1 MKTIILSSMRLRT
14 LVVALAAA
22 LISLGGWQMRNVP
35 LDAVPEFSPL
45 MIEVK
50 TEALG
55 LSSSEVEAL
64 ITVPLE
70 ADLLNGVPFLRRI
83 QSESG
88 PGVSSIE
95 MYFEPGTH
103 LMRARQMVQERL
115 TQTHALPQVSAPPVM
130 LQPVSSTSRIMNIG
144 LSSNSVSLIDM
155 TVQAHWTIVPR
166 LVGVPGVANVSIWGR
181 RDRQVHVEVDPARL
195 NFRGVT
201 LEQIVKSAGEA
212 VFASPLT
219 YLNSSTPGTGGFI
232 DTPNQ
237 RLNIRHVS
245 PINSP
250 EQFARIAV
258 YETNLQLGAVARVTE
273 GHQPLIGDA
282 LIGDGS
288 GILLVVEKFPGYNT
302 QEVTRAVERAMAEL
316 KPGLGGI
323 TIDTSIY
330 RPAGYIERAT
340 GNIAWIVA
348 LAGAAGLVALLLL
361 LGNWRAMLVAAVAV
375 PLSLLAAALVLHLRG
390 VNFDMLVLA
399 GLLMAIGA
407 IVHDAVLDTDSM
419 ARRLRQARANAAGA
433 TRVGYIATL
442 AAGAAQAR
450 SGMLFATLIALIAV
464 APALFLED
472 PSRAFF
478 LPLVLSYA
486 IAVLASMLV
495 ALTVTPALA
504 VLLLRDA
511 PATEPRGLGLGA
523 MVTGL
528 IERLLRPF
536 TRSIVPAAVL
546 AGVGVL
552 AVAGTW
558 TQASRELLPSFRE
571 TDIVIDWQGPPGTSL
586 AAMNRVTH
594 AMMKDL
600 RAVPGVRNAAAQ
612 VGRAVLC
619 NCADA
624 SDVNSGHIWVS
635 IDPAADYQ
643 AALAGIRQAIT
654 GYPGMRGDVETYM
667 SRKMREALTGDEDRL
682 TVRVYGQDLKI
693 LRAKAE
699 EIERLI
705 AGIPGIANA
714 RIEEQV
720 EQPSIEVE
728 VNLDRAAQHGLKPGD
743 VRRATSTLVSGITV
757 GALFEEQKVF
767 DVVVWAPAGARQNV
781 DNVRNL
787 LLDVDGGRQVRLAD
801 VADVR
806 IAPAPSTIHRQGSSR
821 RLDIEID
828 VNGRSISSVARDV
841 NARVANVTFPFE
853 YHAQVLGEHHERRAA
868 LRAVDSYMLAAG
880 VLIFLLL
887 QAALSSW
894 RLAALSTL
902 GVPVV
907 LLGVALG
914 VLFSGGTVMLGTL
927 FGAAAALVL
936 AVRAGIVL
944 VRHLQQLEHEGTP
957 FGEALVRR
965 ALDEQGPATLAAHL
979 IVVAITLPFVIAG
992 NIAGLEI
999 LHPLAVALLGGAIF
1013 SLLATLVLVPAF
1025 YLRFGQGT
1033 ATHTLGLDAEP
1044 A

>member
-1 MKTIILSSMRLRT
+1 
-14 LVVALAAA
+14 VA

-50 TEALG
+50 AEALG
-55 LSSSEVEAL
+55 LSSSEVESL

-95 MYFEPGTH
+95 LYFEPGTQ

-115 TQTHALPQVSAPPVM
+115 TQAGALPQVSVPPVM

-181 RDRQVHVEVDPARL
+181 RDRQVHVEVDPERL

-212 VFASPLT
+212 VFSSPLT

-258 YETNLQLGAVARVTE
+258 YETNLQLGSVARVSE
-273 GHQPLIGDA
+273 GRQPLIGDA

-302 QEVTRAVERAMAEL
+302 QAVTRAVERAMAEL

-340 GNIAWIVA
+340 GNITWIVA

-361 LGNWRAMLVAAVAV
+361 AGWRAMLVASIAV

-407 IVHDAVLDTDSM
+407 IVHDAVLDADSM
-419 ARRLRQARANAAGA
+419 ARRLRQARAAMASEKGA
-433 TRVGYIATL
+433 RVGYVATL
-442 AAGAAQAR
+442 AAGATQAR
-450 SGMLFATLIALIAV
+450 SAMLFATLIALIAV

-486 IAVLASMLV
+486 IAVLASLLV

-504 VLLLRDA
+504 VLLLRHA
-511 PATEPRGLGLGA
+511 SAAEPRGPGLG
-523 MVTGL
+523 VLLTGVG
-528 IERLLRPF
+528 ERLLRPF
-536 TRSIVPAAVL
+536 TRSIVPAVVL
-546 AGVGVL
+546 AGVGAL

-600 RAVPGVRNAAAQ
+600 RAVPGVRSAAAQ

-624 SDVNSGHIWVS
+624 SDVNSSNVWVS
-635 IDPAADYQ
+635 IDPAADYLV
-643 AALAGIRQAIT
+643 ALDGIRQVIA
-654 GYPGMRGDVETYM
+654 GYPGMRGDVETYLT
-667 SRKMREALTGDEDRL
+667 RKMREALTGDEDRL

-743 VRRATSTLVSGITV
+743 MRRATSTLVSGITV

-787 LLDVDGGRQVRLAD
+787 MLDVEGGRQVRLAD

-806 IAPAPSTIHRQGSSR
+806 IASAPSVIHRQGSSR

-828 VNGRSISSVARDV
+828 VSGRSVSSVARDV
-841 NARVANVTFPFE
+841 SARVANVTFPFE

-868 LRAVDSYMLAAG
+868 LRAIDSYMVAAG

-894 RLAALSTL
+894 RLAALSAL

-914 VLFSGGTVMLGTL
+914 VLLSGGTVMLGTL

-936 AVRAGIVL
+936 AVRAGIML
-944 VRHLQQLEHEGTP
+944 VRHLQLLEHEGTP
-957 FGEALVRR
+957 FGDALVHR
-965 ALDEQGPATLAAHL
+965 ALHEVGPATLAAHL
-979 IVVAITLPFVIAG
+979 IVAAITLPFVIAG
-992 NIAGLEI
+992 SVAGLEI
-999 LHPLAVALLGGAIF
+999 LHPMAVALLGGTIF
-1013 SLLATLVLVPAF
+1013 SLLAIMLLVPAF

-1033 ATHTLGLDAEP
+1033 AAHTLGLEAQP